1 MKKIL
6 SFIVLL
12 FLTGCALENESSQD
26 EVPNFTLQ
34 ELGVIPLED
43 EENPTLYRVAE
54 GEVTIFRNDVMD
66 VAVIGQSEETYELED
81 VVITEDEIIVTY
93 EGEED
98 RFKWLSSSVVEN
110 ENKIQYQ
117 YFGPEVEE

>member
-6 SFIVLL
+6 SFILLL

-66 VAVIGQSEETYELED
+66 VAVIGQSEETYELEN

-93 EGEED
+93 ESEED
-98 RFKWLSSSVVEN
+98 SFEWLSSSVVDN

-117 YFGPEVEE
+117 